1 MIVLEMLLKGVLFD
15 SQSIWE
21 LPFNHNRVGRTFR
34 ALIDASVIRKSP
46 IRGKYRLTNG
56 FLDAMKQDITERMP
70 RGVFL
75 HYPDLNV
82 FDISGIGSWTEEELE
97 RYVRR
102 LKERWLLRRKQ
113 LGTQEAGHVGPEVDL
128 FSASES
134 KSRLDLFSASESN
147 SQPSSDA

>member
-21 LPFNHNRVGRTFR
+21 LPFNHNRIGRTFR

-113 LGTQEAGHVGPEVDL
+113 MGTQGAG
-128 FSASES
+128 
-134 KSRLDLFSASESN
+134 
-147 SQPSSDA
+147 

>member
-1 MIVLEMLLKGVLFD
+1 MIALEMLLKGVLFD
-15 SQSIWE
+15 SQSIWG
-21 LPFNHNRVGRTFR
+21 LPFNHNRIGRTFR
-34 ALIDASVIRKSP
+34 ALIDAGVIRKSP

-75 HYPDLNV
+75 HYPDLTV
-82 FDISGIGSWTEEELE
+82 FDVSGIGSWTEEELE

-113 LGTQEAGHVGPEVDL
+113 LGTQGAG
-128 FSASES
+128 
-134 KSRLDLFSASESN
+134 
-147 SQPSSDA
+147 

>member
-15 SQSIWE
+15 SRSIWE

-34 ALIDASVIRKSP
+34 ALIDASVIGKSP

-56 FLDAMKQDITERMP
+56 FLDAMKQDINEGMP

-75 HYPDLNV
+75 HYPDLTV

-113 LGTQEAGHVGPEVDL
+113 LGTKGQV
-128 FSASES
+128 
-134 KSRLDLFSASESN
+134 RLEPDLFSASESN
-147 SQPSSDA
+147 SRSD

>member
-21 LPFNHNRVGRTFR
+21 LPFNHNRIGRTFR
-34 ALIDASVIRKSP
+34 ALIDAGVIRKSP

-75 HYPDLNV
+75 HYPDLTI

-113 LGTQEAGHVGPEVDL
+113 LGDARGRLGPELDV

-134 KSRLDLFSASESN
+134 KSRSDIFSASGSS
-147 SQPSSDA
+147 SQPSSNA